1 MGESY
6 LGKKKRA
13 MGGRVRESGG
23 RVSCVRPASWVGVD
37 ECQVMA
43 AVNRREAQNMHAC
56 IHATYYVPCYS
67 SCVCVSERANSNRR
81 PTTKSAI
88 LNAAVAT
95 PCQINNTTEPTAD
108 TCF

>member
-13 MGGRVRESGG
+13 MGERVRERARGG
-23 RVSCVRPASWVGVD
+23 VSCVRPASWVGVD

-56 IHATYYVPCYS
+56 MLHTMYHAIHLV
-67 SCVCVSERANSNRR
+67 CVCQKER
-81 PTTKSAI
+81 TQTGGQHTKA
-88 LNAAVAT
+88 
-95 PCQINNTTEPTAD
+95 P
-108 TCF
+108 F